1 MTKSKDF
8 LQLYNNKDVVPILET
23 MQKMIQFYH
32 NKVIDMLKLG
42 CIFLNLANNCPYKS
56 TNYKFYPFCQND
68 KDLREKIREDMNGG
82 PSIFFT

>member
-1 MTKSKDF
+1 
-8 LQLYNNKDVVPILET
+8 
-23 MQKMIQFYH
+23 
-32 NKVIDMLKLG
+32 MLKLG

-56 TNYKFYPFCQND
+56 TNYKFYPFCQKD